1 MHQRRR
7 DGNGIQDVI
16 SVWSFIVEFLWN
28 DGIDFVSDW
37 ESRFREINRTKNCTR
52 EGKGAVASLLQS
64 TAAKFLDRNIS
75 FNRQLASSE

>member
-28 DGIDFVSDW
+28 DGIGFVFDW
-37 ESRFREINRTKNCTR
+37 ESRFREINRTKNCIW
-52 EGKGAVASLLQS
+52 EGKGIVAPLLQS

-75 FNRQLASSE
+75 VSRQLASSE